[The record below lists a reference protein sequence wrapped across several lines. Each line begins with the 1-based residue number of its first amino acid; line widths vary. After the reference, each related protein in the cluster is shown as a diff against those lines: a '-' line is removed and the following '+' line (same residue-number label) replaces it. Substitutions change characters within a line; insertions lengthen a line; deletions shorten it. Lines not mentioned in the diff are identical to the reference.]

1 MSVPSVNIRSIRK
14 ARFMAAVVIAAALV
28 VVAAL
33 FTVGS
38 VLAGAHAGLLPV
50 RKPDA
55 PALPEP
61 DPFSDAL
68 PAKGK
73 FLVASRTLVDP
84 RFQET
89 VVLLISYGTEGA
101 AGLIINR
108 PTKVPL
114 AEMLPSVPD
123 LKKRADVVYY
133 GGPVEGHRIL
143 MLIRSGE
150 KPEESGR
157 VFGNVY
163 VSSSGNTLE
172 RMIGAHKPEKQLRFY
187 AGYAGWLPGQLDG
200 EVSRGDW
207 HIVRADADSIFEK
220 KSSEIWRELFR
231 RASAIQVWNHGE
243 PDFALAPEAPSL
255 LNISPAFSLFFLS
268 CTPIR
273 RSFIIP
279 ASLGRR
285 LGEGE
290 LF

>member
-1 MSVPSVNIRSIRK
+1 MLVPTGDNRSTRNT
-14 ARFMAAVVIAAALV
+14 RFIIAVIITTVVAVAAVI
-28 VVAAL
+28 

-38 VLAGAHAGLLPV
+38 VLTGVHAGLVPV

-55 PALPEP
+55 PAWPEP
-61 DPFSDAL
+61 DPFGDAL

-89 VVLLISYGTEGA
+89 VVLLISYGAEGA

-108 PTKVPL
+108 PTKVLL
-114 AEMLPSVPD
+114 AEMLPSMPD

-150 KPEESGR
+150 KPEESGS
-157 VFGNVY
+157 VFGNVF
-163 VSSSGNTLE
+163 VSTSGNTLE
-172 RMIGAHKPEKQLRFY
+172 QMISAHKPEKQLRFY

-220 KSSEIWRELFR
+220 KSSDIWRELFR
-231 RASAIQVWNHGE
+231 RASAIQVLNHCE
-243 PDFALAPEAPSL
+243 PDFSL
-255 LNISPAFSLFFLS
+255 VPA
-268 CTPIR
+268 TPH
-273 RSFIIP
+273 S
-279 ASLGRR
+279 
-285 LGEGE
+285 
-290 LF
+290 